1 MILPV
6 KVNEFV
12 NNIFTHLRQTNLFW
26 TFRLN
31 TDNFPHNPLRQ
42 ASQCWTQDFNSSP
55 PSAAYMRLWIRSAL
69 VQIMACHLFGAKPLS
84 KPGSAGLL
92 WIEPIGTNFSE
103 ILIKIQNFSFIKM
116 HMKMLAAKWRPFFP
130 GGKWVKC
137 PVHSII
143 CLWELRENLWFLWHK
158 KDLCVL
164 YLAIS
169 VHYLH
174 CIGLL
179 CDGGSHSGA
188 ANKLK

>member
-26 TFRLN
+26 TFRLK

-42 ASQCWTQDFNSSP
+42 SSQCWTQDFNSSP

-116 HMKMLAAKWRPFFP
+116 HMKVLAAKWLPFFP
-130 GGKWVKC
+130 GGDVLSTQCAPLFLCESYGKISGFSDIKR
-137 PVHSII
+137 I
-143 CLWELRENLWFLWHK
+143 CVSF
-158 KDLCVL
+158 
-164 YLAIS
+164 I
-169 VHYLH
+169 
-174 CIGLL
+174 
-179 CDGGSHSGA
+179 
-188 ANKLK
+188 